1 MANRHKSDKDFEQQ
15 YRVARKLGK
24 QRLKSSPRAKSAYYD
39 SASRRIV
46 VELVNQCKFI
56 FPPELAQGLHE
67 ASDEELSEIRVL
79 SQGLALDWPR
89 LDAQFS
95 VAGLLV
101 GVFGTKKWMDGIC
114 SQDGGSQSRVA
125 EAVDTSRDSH
135 TASSIIGDS
144 ALQEESPWKRR

>member
-1 MANRHKSDKDFEQQ
+1 MSDKDFERQ
-15 YRVARKLGK
+15 YRAARKLGER
-24 QRLKSSPRAKSAYYD
+24 RLKSSPRAKSAYYD

-101 GVFGTKKWMDGIC
+101 GEFGTKKWMDVIG
-114 SQDGGSQSRVA
+114 SKDGGSHPRVA
-125 EAVDTSRDSH
+125 EAVDTNRDSH

-144 ALQEESPWKRR
+144 A

>member
-1 MANRHKSDKDFEQQ
+1 MSI
-15 YRVARKLGK
+15 ARQLGE
-24 QRLKSSPRAKSAYYD
+24 QRLKSSPRAKSAYDD

-46 VELVNQCKFI
+46 IELVNQCKFI
-56 FPPELAQGLHE
+56 FPPEPELALGLHE
-67 ASDEELSEIRVL
+67 ASAEELSELRVL

-95 VAGLLV
+95 VAGWLV
-101 GVFGTKKWMDGIC
+101 GEFGTMKWMDGIC

-135 TASSIIGDS
+135 TASSMIGDG
-144 ALQEESPWKRR
+144 A

>member
-15 YRVARKLGK
+15 YRAARKLGE

-67 ASDEELSEIRVL
+67 ASEEELSEIRVL

-101 GVFGTKKWMDGIC
+101 GEFGTKKWMDVIG
-114 SQDGGSQSRVA
+114 SKDGGNQSRVA
-125 EAVDTSRDSH
+125 ESVDTSRDSH

-144 ALQEESPWKRR
+144 A